1 MDFKLIWS
9 QEAVNNLKE
18 ILDYL
23 IANWSQKEVIQFKK
37 KLAKQIDLIIQFP
50 KMFPVSFYNA
60 ELRKAVLS
68 KQTTL
73 FYKIKGNEIYLVYI
87 FVNARDIKKIRKQ
100 NDLF

>member
-9 QEAVNNLKE
+9 QEAINNLEE

-23 IANWSQKEVIQFKK
+23 ITNWSQKEVIRFKK
-37 KLAKQIDLIIQFP
+37 KLSRQIDLIIQFP
-50 KMFPVSFYNA
+50 NMFPVSVYNT

-87 FVNARDIKKIRKQ
+87 FVNARDIKKIKQ
-100 NDLF
+100 SK

>member
-9 QEAVNNLKE
+9 QESINNLEE

-23 IANWSQKEVIQFKK
+23 ITNWSQKEVTRFKK
-37 KLAKQIDLIIQFP
+37 KLARQIDLIIQFP
-50 KMFPVSFYNA
+50 KMFPVSIYNA

-87 FVNARDIKKIRKQ
+87 FVNARNIKKIKQ
-100 NDLF
+100 SK